1 MPLYP
6 IIYTYRDPHHHHHHR
21 HRHRHRHQHQH
32 QHQQQQ
38 QQQQQQQETVI
49 YHCILIPLN
58 ILINPSVSINTP
70 PKLV

>member
-6 IIYTYRDPHHHHHHR
+6 IIYTYRDPPPHH

-32 QHQQQQ
+32 
-38 QQQQQQQETVI
+38 QQQQQETVI

-58 ILINPSVSINTP
+58 ILINRSVSRNTP